1 MDPRALTF
9 ADAAPHHF
17 DAIARIEREAG
28 GSSLVMLTAGRAIEE
43 AVRRGHY
50 VIVGLDADEVAG
62 WVWFSVD
69 GARGGEE
76 IAQMFRVAV
85 APERRRSG
93 IGRAL
98 VEHAQEAGRA
108 AAVLDIG
115 PAGLGHRCH
124 VEAVARGNVR
134 ALGVNSGSN
143 VLFQGATFGLEYSF

>member
-98 VEHAQEAGRA
+98 VEHAQAVLAARDCTRVRVTLPADDEVGRA
-108 AAVLDIG
+108 FLASLGYALD
-115 PAGLGHRCH
+115 
-124 VEAVARGNVR
+124 
-134 ALGVNSGSN
+134 ALTMERP
-143 VLFQGATFGLEYSF
+143 L